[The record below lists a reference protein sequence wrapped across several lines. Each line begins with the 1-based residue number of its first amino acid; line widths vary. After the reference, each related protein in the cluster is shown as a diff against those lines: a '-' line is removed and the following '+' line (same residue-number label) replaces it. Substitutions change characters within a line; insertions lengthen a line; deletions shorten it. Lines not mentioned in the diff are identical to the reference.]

1 MARGEPVRISYQASG
16 GPTVLYDNLPY
27 NMIDNGSLSAFYRRI
42 ERDDSHEPAL
52 RNLNVVNR
60 DGSIS
65 VTSIRGMYVKPTFS
79 YRRISCSDSDSDSDF
94 KAGYTNSLG
103 DVTKTHNKKKEKKK
117 GKKKGKKK
125 EKKKPTQLCKDNHI
139 SQILIT
145 TCCDPFARLNDI
157 RPRVWDT
164 LYSPTCRRFA
174 DRGTWG
180 LVSELR
186 PGEGRKQKEQ
196 HQEDTNP
203 NQADMGKVPNGAW
216 DEWQLLFK
224 TSNILASILLND
236 SARTERNSGIKPLK
250 SGRRSLASNMH
261 CSQIASLALPI

>member
-1 MARGEPVRISYQASG
+1 MTSG
-16 GPTVLYDNLPY
+16 LEFGIP
-27 NMIDNGSLSAFYRRI
+27 
-42 ERDDSHEPAL
+42 
-52 RNLNVVNR
+52 
-60 DGSIS
+60 
-65 VTSIRGMYVKPTFS
+65 SIR
-79 YRRISCSDSDSDSDF
+79 
-94 KAGYTNSLG
+94 
-103 DVTKTHNKKKEKKK
+103 
-117 GKKKGKKK
+117 
-125 EKKKPTQLCKDNHI
+125 Q
-139 SQILIT
+139 
-145 TCCDPFARLNDI
+145 
-157 RPRVWDT
+157 RVVV
-164 LYSPTCRRFA
+164 LPI
-174 DRGTWG
+174 GVHGG